1 MDEVGRE
8 RDPTGA
14 RTALRIVREAFAE
27 TRGKRWR
34 LLLVAFVMLC
44 VNFVLMILWV
54 KMASQ
59 QAVNLDALRP
69 FYEVEENSTKSAA
82 AGGGE
87 GKELA
92 SPLWELDVAGE
103 LFWDVSTVMAIFLFS
118 KAMLFLQGLQPQL
131 SRSFKRAGQ
140 HRRGIRSLQK
150 ECQSVG
156 FAIVVWEVMGYFV
169 FGTLQANGFE
179 DLSHK
184 FDAAL
189 GYGYVLTAVVIS
201 QEDVHY
207 FSAVERAWELSG
219 QKLKNVYVVG
229 VMIILVRA
237 AMEIVYHLLLKY
249 RLVYH
254 QHHVVATA
262 VSRHDD
268 TTADVVR
275 FSLVAALLHV
285 IMQLFVCSMV
295 LALYRET
302 RNNNRQDI
310 RRNDAAAHND

>member
-131 SRSFKRAGQ
+131 SRSFKSIT
-140 HRRGIRSLQK
+140 H
-150 ECQSVG
+150 
-156 FAIVVWEVMGYFV
+156 
-169 FGTLQANGFE
+169 
-179 DLSHK
+179 
-184 FDAAL
+184 
-189 GYGYVLTAVVIS
+189 
-201 QEDVHY
+201 
-207 FSAVERAWELSG
+207 
-219 QKLKNVYVVG
+219 
-229 VMIILVRA
+229 
-237 AMEIVYHLLLKY
+237 
-249 RLVYH
+249 
-254 QHHVVATA
+254 
-262 VSRHDD
+262 
-268 TTADVVR
+268 
-275 FSLVAALLHV
+275 
-285 IMQLFVCSMV
+285 
-295 LALYRET
+295 
-302 RNNNRQDI
+302 
-310 RRNDAAAHND
+310 